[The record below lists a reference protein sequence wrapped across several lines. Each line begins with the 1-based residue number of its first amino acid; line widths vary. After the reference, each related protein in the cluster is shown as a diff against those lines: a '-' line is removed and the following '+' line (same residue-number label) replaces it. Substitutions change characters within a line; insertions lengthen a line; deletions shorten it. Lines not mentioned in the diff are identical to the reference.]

1 MQDQDIEKK
10 LENLQNQMSNP
21 SFWQDK
27 EKAQKVVQEYNEL
40 KARYEPFKSRPTF
53 FKGEYDDENAILSIT
68 SGAGGTEAQD
78 WASVL
83 LRMYIRFAEK
93 RGFSV
98 ELLDQNPGTEAGI
111 KSATVLVKGS
121 FAFGWLKSE
130 NGVHRLVRLSPFD
143 ADHARHTSFVL
154 VEVIPEFSAPE
165 VEIRPEDLRIETFRA
180 SGPGGQYVQKTESA
194 VRITHIPTKITVSC
208 QSERSQLQN
217 KEMAF
222 MILKSKIFQLQL
234 KEKEK
239 EIKKVRG
246 EVYDAS
252 WGNQIRSYVLHPYK
266 MVKDHRTGWESSKTE
281 EILDGDLEDFIKAY
295 LEKNVK
301 NLNS

>member
-1 MQDQDIEKK
+1 M
-10 LENLQNQMSNP
+10 ENKIKERLAELQSLMKRP
-21 SFWQDK
+21 DFWQDK
-27 EKAQKVVQEYNEL
+27 EMAQKVISEYNTL
-40 KARYEPFKSRPTF
+40 KKQEEEIKDRPEF
-53 FKGEYDDENAILSIT
+53 FQSEYDQENAILTIT

-78 WASVL
+78 WADML
-83 LRMYIRFAEK
+83 CRMYLRFAQKKNLEA
-93 RGFSV
+93 
-98 ELLDQNPGTEAGI
+98 EILDKNPGAEAGI
-111 KSATVLVKGS
+111 KNATIFLKGP

-143 ADHARHTSFVL
+143 ADHARHTSFAL
-154 VEVIPEFSAPE
+154 VEVIPEISDKK
-165 VEIRPEDLRIETFRA
+165 VELKPGDLKIETFRS

-217 KEMAF
+217 KETAL
-222 MILKSKIFQLQL
+222 MILKSKLFQLKL

-266 MVKDHRTGWESSKTE
+266 MVKDHRTGWETNNAE
-281 EILDGDLEDFIKAY
+281 AVLDGDLEGVVKAY
-295 LEKNVK
+295 LESKYYK
-301 NLNS
+301 S